1 MMGARVLKQQEK
13 VKEGELF
20 NKWVYRRMI
29 KRNKNILTAC
39 TGPTGSGK
47 SYQDLRRLELW
58 YQYYFKKQPPIENVC
73 FSVAELMRRL
83 NSKELVKGDI
93 LVLEEAGANLG
104 SLDFQNKIVKTFT
117 YVLQSFR
124 SLNVGI
130 FFNLPYLSM
139 LNKQARMLIHA
150 QFITS
155 GIDAQT
161 NTSKSK
167 TFFLQ
172 INQQTG
178 KVYTKYLRV
187 KKGGMYVPIKRFKY
201 SLPSEKLIKQYEDK
215 KFKFVSGLTEEFS
228 AELDKLDREAL
239 DKLQKPL
246 LTDKQRRYY
255 ELRISGLNQKESC
268 ERMEIPQSNGCEI
281 EKAIKKKGYII
292 ENRLNTKKKTKITNK
307 TSPQSP
313 ST

>member
-1 MMGARVLKQQEK
+1 MGVRVIKGGGK

-20 NKWVYRRMI
+20 NKWIYQRMI

-58 YQYYFKKQPPIENVC
+58 YNYYFKKQPPIENVC
-73 FSVAELMRRL
+73 FSIAELMRRL
-83 NSKELVKGDI
+83 NSKELVRGDI

-104 SLDFQNKIVKTFT
+104 SLDFQNKIAKMFT
-117 YVLQSFR
+117 YVLQTFR

-161 NTSKSK
+161 KTSKSK
-167 TFFLQ
+167 AFFLQ
-172 INQQTG
+172 INQQSG

-187 KKGGMYVPIKRFKY
+187 RRGGMYVPVKKFSY
-201 SLPSEKLIKQYEDK
+201 GLPSEDLMKKYEDK
-215 KFKFVSGLTEEFS
+215 KFKFVTGLTEDFS

-239 DKLQKPL
+239 DKLAKPT
-246 LTDKQRRYY
+246 LTDKQKRYY
-255 ELRISGLNQKESC
+255 EIRIDGHNQKETC
-268 ERMEIPQSNGCEI
+268 ELIGMDQSQGSKM
-281 EKAIKKKGYII
+281 EKAIKKKGYVI
-292 ENRLNTKKKTKITNK
+292 ENRLNTKKKGKK
-307 TSPQSP
+307 D
-313 ST
+313 